1 VGFVWLHV
9 VFFFLFNFN
18 YNIQWCI
25 IIFHWVS
32 FISGMCQIGE
42 RCVMLNVTPRQIL
55 LRLEAWKVLEWHA
68 VIFVRRVQL
77 QNADAGKILIVPGR
91 G

>member
-1 VGFVWLHV
+1 
-9 VFFFLFNFN
+9 
-18 YNIQWCI
+18 
-25 IIFHWVS
+25 
-32 FISGMCQIGE
+32 MCQIGE

-77 QNADAGKILIVPGR
+77 QNADAGKILTVPGR